1 MDAIR
6 RRILNLIE
14 PTEESGIGYK
24 LYSFVMFAVIVAS
37 MIPLATKAP
46 PESYRALESFTLT
59 IFVVDYL
66 LRLGTADL
74 RMKQGAASF
83 LRYPLGPLAICDLLA
98 ILSYLIPVT
107 FPLHL
112 LRMLRLIRGLKVLR
126 IFKSFRIVRSISMI
140 LEIIREQ
147 RSALIAVCLMAVGYV
162 FICALVI
169 FNVEPETFPTFFD
182 AVYWATVSLTTVG
195 YGDIYPVSTVGRVI
209 AMLSSVFGIAIIA
222 LPSGIITAGFL
233 DRIRGKKDD

>member
-1 MDAIR
+1 MNSFR
-6 RRILNLIE
+6 RRILSVIE
-14 PTEESGIGYK
+14 QTEESGIGNKIYAFGM
-24 LYSFVMFAVIVAS
+24 FVVIVAS
-37 MIPLATKAP
+37 MIPLAAKEP
-46 PESYRALESFTLT
+46 PETYRVLETVTFI
-59 IFVVDYL
+59 IFVLDYL

-83 LRYPLGPLAICDLLA
+83 LRYPLGPLAVCDLLA

-112 LRMLRLIRGLKVLR
+112 LRLLRLIRGLKVLR

-147 RSALIAVCLMAVGYV
+147 RSALIAVCLLAVGYV

-195 YGDIYPVSTVGRVI
+195 YGDIYPVSAVGRVI

>member
-1 MDAIR
+1 MG
-6 RRILNLIE
+6 
-14 PTEESGIGYK
+14 S
-24 LYSFVMFAVIVAS
+24 
-37 MIPLATKAP
+37 IPLRDDEGSDRTK
-46 PESYRALESFTLT
+46 
-59 IFVVDYL
+59 
-66 LRLGTADL
+66 
-74 RMKQGAASF
+74 
-83 LRYPLGPLAICDLLA
+83 LA

>member
-1 MDAIR
+1 M
-6 RRILNLIE
+6 L
-14 PTEESGIGYK
+14 
-24 LYSFVMFAVIVAS
+24 
-37 MIPLATKAP
+37 
-46 PESYRALESFTLT
+46 
-59 IFVVDYL
+59 DYL

-83 LRYPLGPLAICDLLA
+83 LRYPLGPLAVCDLLA

-112 LRMLRLIRGLKVLR
+112 LRLLRLIRGLKVLR

-147 RSALIAVCLMAVGYV
+147 RSALIAVCLLAVGYV

-195 YGDIYPVSTVGRVI
+195 YGDIYPVSAVGRVI

>member
-1 MDAIR
+1 MNSFR
-6 RRILNLIE
+6 RRILSVIE
-14 PTEESGIGYK
+14 QTEESGIGNKIYAFGM
-24 LYSFVMFAVIVAS
+24 FVVIVAS
-37 MIPLATKAP
+37 MIPLAAKEP
-46 PESYRALESFTLT
+46 PETYRVLETVTFI

-83 LRYPLGPLAICDLLA
+83 LRYPLGPLAVCDLLA

-112 LRMLRLIRGLKVLR
+112 LRLLRLIRGLKVLR

-147 RSALIAVCLMAVGYV
+147 RSALIAVCLLAVGYV

-195 YGDIYPVSTVGRVI
+195 YGDIYPVSAVGRVI